1 MNVSADLT
9 FVTGVW
15 YSWLLI
21 SVAFLTLRASNRA
34 VRDFLSKGPM
44 TPWGGRATIGVL
56 VLVLWQT
63 ILYAV
68 LLINWWPELRRYFTQ
83 RGEGLP
89 GNITIAF
96 VAQSGHLADVTM
108 GLVLLPVTR

>member
-1 MNVSADLT
+1 MAPWV
-9 FVTGVW
+9 G
-15 YSWLLI
+15 
-21 SVAFLTLRASNRA
+21 
-34 VRDFLSKGPM
+34 KM
-44 TPWGGRATIGVL
+44 TVGGL

-63 ILYAV
+63 SLYAV
-68 LLINWWPELRRYFTQ
+68 LLVNWWPELRRYFTR

-89 GNITIAF
+89 GNITVAF